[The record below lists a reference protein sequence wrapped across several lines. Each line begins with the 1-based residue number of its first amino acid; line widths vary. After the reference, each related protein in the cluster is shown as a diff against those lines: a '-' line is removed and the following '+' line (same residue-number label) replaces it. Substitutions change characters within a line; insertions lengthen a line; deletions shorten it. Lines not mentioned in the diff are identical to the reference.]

1 MEKKITKRE
10 VLTAMLQI
18 KEIQAN
24 ADFVNYIENELQLLA
39 KKSENRKS
47 AKTNEEN
54 IKLAEVVLEVL
65 KGSEGMTASDIIRTN
80 EELSGLST
88 PKMTALLKVLMEQ
101 GKVVRIEDK
110 KKVLFKAVEV
120 AQSTSPQRGES
131 MDKEKQI
138 QKYMVSLGISRED
151 AEQLWEDD
159 QADFIGEEGEE
170 MTQKAKQIRRY
181 EQSAEPRKKTERQ
194 VKLDEEKVQILAWI
208 EGALVGRHSIIEEN
222 EWDFENITVA
232 NPQKEITFTVGGN
245 EYSISLIKHRKK
257 EV

>member
-65 KGSEGMTASDIIRTN
+65 KGSEGMTASDIIRAN

-120 AQSTSPQRGES
+120 E
-131 MDKEKQI
+131 
-138 QKYMVSLGISRED
+138 
-151 AEQLWEDD
+151 
-159 QADFIGEEGEE
+159 
-170 MTQKAKQIRRY
+170 
-181 EQSAEPRKKTERQ
+181 
-194 VKLDEEKVQILAWI
+194 
-208 EGALVGRHSIIEEN
+208 
-222 EWDFENITVA
+222 
-232 NPQKEITFTVGGN
+232 
-245 EYSISLIKHRKK
+245 
-257 EV
+257 

>member
-24 ADFVNYIENELQLLA
+24 EDFVNYIENELQLLA

-65 KGSEGMTASDIIRTN
+65 KGSEGMTATEIIKSD
-80 EELSGLST
+80 ELLAGLST

-120 AQSTSPQRGES
+120 EV
-131 MDKEKQI
+131 D
-138 QKYMVSLGISRED
+138 
-151 AEQLWEDD
+151 
-159 QADFIGEEGEE
+159 
-170 MTQKAKQIRRY
+170 
-181 EQSAEPRKKTERQ
+181 TE
-194 VKLDEEKVQILAWI
+194 VE
-208 EGALVGRHSIIEEN
+208 
-222 EWDFENITVA
+222 
-232 NPQKEITFTVGGN
+232 
-245 EYSISLIKHRKK
+245 
-257 EV
+257 